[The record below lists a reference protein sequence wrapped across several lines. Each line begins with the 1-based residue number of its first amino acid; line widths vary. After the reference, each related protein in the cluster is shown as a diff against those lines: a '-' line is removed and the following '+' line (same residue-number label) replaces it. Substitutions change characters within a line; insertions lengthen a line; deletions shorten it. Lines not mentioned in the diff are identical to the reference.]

1 MKINSSIFKAYDIR
15 GIYPDQ
21 LNEKTAQA
29 IGFCFSKIVKS
40 KKIII
45 GRDMR
50 ISSDSL
56 FKALAKGVNQAG
68 TEVIDI
74 GMVSTDAAYFAS
86 GKLNFASIM
95 ITASHNPKEWNGF
108 KFTKAGAVPFGGN
121 EIQKLMRSVEKYEE
135 NKKSNQ
141 KSKIKKINIL
151 PDYNNNVLKF
161 IDKNKIKKLKIAAD
175 AGNGMGGKILSGIY
189 SKLPCEIIPLYFKPD
204 GSFPNHQP
212 SPIESKNLI
221 DLRKKVKQAKAGF
234 GMAFDGDA
242 DRVFFVDEKSRA
254 VSGSAIVAVL
264 AKYFLQK
271 HHGEKIIYDLRCGK
285 FVRELIKEF
294 GGKPIISRVGHSFIK
309 KLMKKTGAIF
319 AGELSGHY
327 YFRDNYRAD
336 SAMITAAIITQ
347 IVSESEKPFSEIIK
361 NCVKYF
367 QIEETNSKVENK
379 KNKLEQIEKKYSDG
393 KISRIDGI
401 SVEYPDWRFNVRESN
416 TEPLL
421 RLNLE
426 ANTKKL
432 MREKTRELLELIRM
446 TIK

>member
-1 MKINSSIFKAYDIR
+1 MKINKNIFKAYDIR

-21 LNEKTAQA
+21 LDEKTAKA
-29 IGFCFSKIVKS
+29 IGFCFSKIAKS

-56 FKALAKGVNQAG
+56 FKSLAEGANQAR

-108 KFTKAGAVPFGGN
+108 KFTKSGAVPFGGN
-121 EIQKLMRSVEKYEE
+121 EIQKLMRAVERHAFREAVKP
-135 NKKSNQ
+135 
-141 KSKIKKINIL
+141 KIKKINIL
-151 PDYNNNVLKF
+151 PAYNNNVLKF
-161 IDKNKIKKLKIAAD
+161 INKNKIKKLKIAAD

-189 SKLPCEIIPLYFKPD
+189 SKLPCEIIPLYFEPD

-221 DLRKKVKQAKAGF
+221 DLRKKVKREKADF

-254 VSGSAIVAVL
+254 VSGSAIVAAL
-264 AKYFLQK
+264 AEYFLQK
-271 HHGEKIIYDLRCGK
+271 NPGEKIIYDLRCGK
-285 FVRELIKEF
+285 FVPELIKKF
-294 GGKPIISRVGHSFIK
+294 HGKPIISRVGHSFIK

-319 AGELSGHY
+319 GGELSGHY

-336 SAMITAAIITQ
+336 SAMITAVIISQ
-347 IVSESEKPFSEIIK
+347 MVSESEKPLSEIIK

-367 QIEETNSKVENK
+367 QIEETNSRVENK
-379 KNKLEQIEKKYSDG
+379 KAKLLEIEKKYSGG
-393 KISRIDGI
+393 KISKLDGI
-401 SVEYPDWRFNVRESN
+401 TVEYPDWRFNVRESN

-432 MREKTRELLELIRM
+432 MREKTNELLGLIR
-446 TIK
+446 KN